1 MKNDDLYDFA
11 KENGLTNQD
20 RWSDAKAHH
29 PESLKLM
36 SFLKDHDVNDYNDYF
51 EWKSGGDGDNGETFM
66 FQLDAYFEA
75 LDLKNKNG
83 S

>member
-1 MKNDDLYDFA
+1 MKNNELYDFA
-11 KENGLTNQD
+11 KENGLTSQD

-36 SFLKDHDVNDYNDYF
+36 DFLKDHDVNDYNDYF

-75 LDLKNKNG
+75 LDLKTKSG